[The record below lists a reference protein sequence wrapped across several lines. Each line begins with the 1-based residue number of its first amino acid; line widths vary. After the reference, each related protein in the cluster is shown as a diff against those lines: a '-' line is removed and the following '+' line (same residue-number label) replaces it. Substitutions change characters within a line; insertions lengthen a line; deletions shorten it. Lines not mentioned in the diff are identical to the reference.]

1 MLWLWPNLRLDRPNS
16 FPHFCSRKPRSLLRR
31 TPVLLLQGLQSS
43 AARTPV
49 LHCKDWGHQIDW
61 ADGAGTFVPHHP
73 PNRYVKSAS
82 FWDYPPKLS
91 NIRFDIGT
99 PRSSSIFSTAFD
111 MGPGPHIRCCKSP
124 GARTPA
130 YTSRPQHRP
139 PGRDGP
145 RPSGRRSWETPSP
158 GRGSPASRRP
168 R

>member
-49 LHCKDWGHQIDW
+49 LLLQGLQSSAARTPVLHCKDWGHQTDW

-111 MGPGPHIRCCKSP
+111 MGPGPHM
-124 GARTPA
+124 
-130 YTSRPQHRP
+130 
-139 PGRDGP
+139 
-145 RPSGRRSWETPSP
+145 
-158 GRGSPASRRP
+158 
-168 R
+168 